1 MATIERRRITRCN
14 CTMCESIASEVRE
27 RAEVSRL
34 RREYRELRE
43 IIDPFILGLR
53 YDPRTGDDSLDHNSV
68 VRWLNDTMS
77 LATLDRLRRGS

>member
-43 IIDPFILGLR
+43 IIDPFMLGMR
-53 YDPRTGDDSLDHNSV
+53 FNPHNGDDSLSHDQV
-68 VRWLNDTMS
+68 VRWLTDTMS